1 MAAKATHRIFKPGT
15 SSVFVGNKTK
25 RVAIGWRL
33 DVRED
38 ASGKEQTFHKRRRL
52 GGMERGR
59 RKLFHYIAAGGLRQL
74 RRTTVDDIVEY
85 RRRSFLF
92 FLGMMLVVW
101 VVFYFLPSA

>member
-1 MAAKATHRIFKPGT
+1 M
-15 SSVFVGNKTK
+15 FVGGKAG
-25 RVAIGWRL
+25 RAAFGWRL

-38 ASGKEQTFHKRRRL
+38 ASGKAQSFHKRKRF
-52 GGMERGR
+52 GMERGR

-74 RRTTVDDIVEY
+74 RRTTADDIVEH

-92 FLGMMLVVW
+92 FLGAMLMVW